1 MTRRRRSHR
10 RRPLAEFAE
19 RSWMHAAAV
28 GAFRFA
34 LLACLGLVVY
44 LVIMNLLV
52 PNMIDGLVERLG
64 SPSQ

>member
-1 MTRRRRSHR
+1 MTRRRRSPK

-28 GAFRFA
+28 GAFRIV
-34 LLACLGLVVY
+34 LLACLALVVY

-52 PNMIDGLVERLG
+52 PNMIDGLMDRFG